1 MTFTPPSPRE
11 VVYSLISAWMSTSTS
26 FQLKS
31 LDKSRTTELVVE
43 KDQGSSEKQEG
54 NMCNKRMYCS
64 KLEIETAERV
74 FKT

>member
-31 LDKSRTTELVVE
+31 LDKSRKTELIVE
-43 KDQGSSEKQEG
+43 KDQGSNKKQEG
-54 NMCNKRMYCS
+54 NMCNK
-64 KLEIETAERV
+64 LVIETAERV